1 MVVMLEIR
9 DLEYRYREAPVLDG
23 ASLDIREGEI
33 IGILGP
39 NGCGKTTLLKNLNR
53 NLSPMGGCILL
64 DGKDVSGMTKKEIA
78 RTVAAVP
85 QGNEIRFSFT
95 VEDIVTMGRM
105 PFQGRFEG
113 SSTKDLELAREAM
126 ADVGLLDKKDRP
138 INELSGGERQ
148 RAIIARALAQTPR
161 VLLMD
166 EPTNH
171 LDVNMQ
177 FEVLDLVER
186 LSEERGI
193 TVVIVSHDLSMAARY
208 CDRIAMIHGGKVMCC
223 GTPEE
228 VLTAENMRKVF
239 SVDAELT
246 LDAKTGRRTVLLH
259 GAVRRRPHARLSTRK
274 ASRQA

>member
-1 MVVMLEIR
+1 MMMDIEGLG
-9 DLEYRYREAPVLDG
+9 YRYRDIPVLDG
-23 ASLDIREGEI
+23 ATLSIREGEI
-33 IGILGP
+33 LGILGP

-53 NLSPMGGCILL
+53 NLVPESGCILL
-64 DGKDVSGMTKKEIA
+64 DGKDISEMTKAEIA
-78 RTVAAVP
+78 RSVAAVP

-95 VEDIVTMGRM
+95 VEEIVAMGRM

-113 SSTKDLELAREAM
+113 PSSDDLEIAREAM

-148 RAIIARALAQTPR
+148 RAIIARALTQTPR

-186 LSEERGI
+186 LSRDKGI

-208 CDRIAMIHGGKVMCC
+208 CDRIAMIRNGRIMCC

-228 VLTAENMRKVF
+228 TLTADNMRTVF
-239 SVDAELT
+239 SVDAELSV
-246 LDAKTGRRTVLLH
+246 DSKTGRRTVLLH
-259 GAVRRRPHARLSTRK
+259 GAVRRPSNAACATFINEID
-274 ASRQA
+274 